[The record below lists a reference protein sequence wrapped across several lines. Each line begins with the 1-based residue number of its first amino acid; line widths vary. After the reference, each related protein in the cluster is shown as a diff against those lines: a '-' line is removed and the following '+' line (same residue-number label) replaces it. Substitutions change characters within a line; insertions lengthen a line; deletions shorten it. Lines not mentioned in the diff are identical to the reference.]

1 MARPQ
6 VDQQFNNTLLS
17 NCQFD
22 GPLLSISHIGRRGR
36 IATWSR
42 WPIVMP
48 LAEGILSRA
57 IHRPTTV
64 LSSYRVYSPLEAGL
78 QWHRR
83 SFHASPRNLIVA
95 ECLSTTHTLITGI
108 HNVTGLPW
116 VATLPLTA
124 ALIRLTI
131 TGPIATYG
139 KIISQRR
146 IKIFPLLYAWRA
158 AISRNVFR
166 THKAE
171 GPVACEKI
179 IAKAARKKGAE
190 VRKNL
195 GVQYWKSS
203 LTWIQLPIFLVVIDT
218 IRGMCGYEK
227 GLLGLLTSAAEGEDV
242 VPEENLG
249 QTLDDPYFEPTLALE
264 GALWFPD
271 LLVPDPML
279 ILPFTLS
286 ASLFAI
292 IYGIE
297 RRSKSL
303 GVPIQKWQL
312 RFQQAMKIF
321 ALLIGP
327 ATIGVPSG
335 ILVYW
340 ISSTWFGICQ
350 NALLDWYFPTK
361 PAVGPLKPKRFA
373 KSPTNSG

>member
-1 MARPQ
+1 
-6 VDQQFNNTLLS
+6 
-17 NCQFD
+17 
-22 GPLLSISHIGRRGR
+22 
-36 IATWSR
+36 
-42 WPIVMP
+42 MP
-48 LAEGILSRA
+48 LAERALSRV

-64 LSSYRVYSPLEAGL
+64 VPLCQIYRYSALEAGL
-78 QWHRR
+78 QSHRR
-83 SFHASPRNLIVA
+83 SFHASPRHLIVE

-116 VATLPLTA
+116 VASIPLTA

-146 IKIFPLLYAWRA
+146 IGIFPLLYAWRA
-158 AISRNVFR
+158 AIGRNVSR
-166 THKAE
+166 TYKTE

-179 IAKAARKKGAE
+179 IAKAAWKKGAE
-190 VRKNL
+190 VRKNM

-218 IRGMCGYEK
+218 IRAMCGYEK
-227 GLLGLLTSAAEGEDV
+227 GLLGILTRGAEGEDV
-242 VPEENLG
+242 VPAENID

-292 IYGIE
+292 IYGVE

-312 RFQQAMKIF
+312 RIQQAMKIF

-327 ATIGVPSG
+327 ATVGVPSG

-350 NALLDWYFPTK
+350 NALLDWYLPTK
-361 PAVGPLKPKRFA
+361 PAVEPLKPKRLA
-373 KSPTNSG
+373 KPNY